1 MLRQVA
7 ISGVLLFVTL
17 AASARTRPHY
27 GGSLRIEVHG
37 DAWAPDGIARR
48 LVLDR
53 LTDLSDTGAA
63 QPALAIEWSQQN
75 HDQRWEFQL
84 RPWVRFQDGTPLT
97 ADAVVASFN
106 AICANGT
113 SPDATSPSPK
123 IPCPWSAVHAAGLL
137 DIVITSDT
145 PLPDLPELLAQTR
158 FGISKK
164 DPSGVLQGTGP
175 FLVSGFTNG
184 ALMLT
189 AYADCWLG
197 RPFLDSVEI
206 FQHRNQRDQWLD
218 LSVGRADIV
227 QVPPELLRQ
236 AQQQHL
242 NVVVSGPVDL
252 LALTIPARGAFKDA
266 AMRQSAAF
274 AVDRAALYHVIFQKQ
289 GEITASL
296 LPQRVSGYAFLFAT
310 DRDLNR
316 ARALRGGTPFM
327 LLGLGTDSGG
337 ATMRLAAER
346 LALNLHEAGFN
357 VKMASPG
364 TPPAMDLQLIHLE
377 ETDPRAA
384 LDEMLAAFSL
394 NTKVSGTGAQAL
406 WRAEKSNLQSNTVI
420 PLLWLPRA
428 WAVGERVRDIRFSPD
443 GEPLLADASLEGA
456 K

>member
-1 MLRQVA
+1 MLRQAA
-7 ISGVLLFVTL
+7 ISGMLLFVTL

-27 GGSLRIEVHG
+27 GGSLRIEVYG

-48 LVLDR
+48 LVLDG
-53 LTDLSDTGAA
+53 LTDLSATGAA
-63 QPALAIEWSQQN
+63 QPALAVQWSQKN
-75 HDQRWEFQL
+75 HDQRWDFQL
-84 RPWVRFQDGTPLT
+84 RPWVRFQDGTTLT
-97 ADAVVASFN
+97 ADAVVASLN
-106 AICANGT
+106 ALCSTGG
-113 SPDATSPSPK
+113 SPDATSTAPETR
-123 IPCPWSAVHAAGLL
+123 CPWNAVYAAGPL
-137 DIVITSDT
+137 DVVITSNT

-158 FGISKK
+158 FGISRK
-164 DPSGVLQGTGP
+164 DPSGVLLGTGP
-175 FLVSGFTNG
+175 FQVSGFTNG

-189 AYADCWLG
+189 AYADCWQG

-206 FQHRNQRDQWLD
+206 SQHRSQRDQWLD

-242 NVVVSGPVDL
+242 NFLVSGPVDL
-252 LALTIPARGAFKDA
+252 LALTLPAQGVFQDA
-266 AMRQSAAF
+266 AMRHSAAL
-274 AVDRAALYHVIFQKQ
+274 AVDRAALYNVIFQKQ

-310 DRDLNR
+310 NRDLSG
-316 ARALRGGTPFM
+316 ARTLRGGAPPTP
-327 LLGLGTDSGG
+327 LGLGTQLGG

-364 TPPAMDLQLIHLE
+364 KPSAMNLQLTHLE

-384 LDEMLAAFSL
+384 LDAMLAAFSL
-394 NTKVSGTGAQAL
+394 NETLNGTGAQEL
-406 WRAEKSNLQSNTVI
+406 WRAENSALLGYTVI

-428 WAVGERVRDIRFSPD
+428 WAIGERVRDLRLSPD

>member
-1 MLRQVA
+1 MLRQAA

-17 AASARTRPHY
+17 AASARTRPRY

-48 LVLDR
+48 LVLDG

-63 QPALAIEWSQQN
+63 QPALAVQWNQKN
-75 HDQRWEFQL
+75 HDQRWDFQL

-97 ADAVVASFN
+97 ADTVVASFN
-106 AICANGT
+106 AMCANSA
-113 SPDATSPSPK
+113 SPDATSPAPEAQ
-123 IPCPWSAVHAAGLL
+123 CPWNAVYAAGPL
-137 DIVITSDT
+137 DIVITSDR

-158 FGISKK
+158 FGISRKN
-164 DPSGVLQGTGP
+164 PSGVLLGTGP

-184 ALMLT
+184 ALRLT
-189 AYADCWLG
+189 AYADCWQG

-206 FQHRNQRDQWLD
+206 FQHRSQRDQWLD

-236 AQQQHL
+236 AQKQHL
-242 NVVVSGPVDL
+242 NVLVSGPVDL
-252 LALTIPARGAFKDA
+252 LALTLPAHGMFQDA
-266 AMRQSAAF
+266 AMRQSAAL
-274 AVDRAALYHVIFQKQ
+274 AVDRAALYNVIFQKQ

-296 LPQRVSGYAFLFAT
+296 LPQRVSGYAFLFVT
-310 DRDLNR
+310 GRDLNR
-316 ARALRGGTPFM
+316 ARALRGGAFAAP
-327 LLGLGTDSGG
+327 LGLGTQLGG
-337 ATMRLAAER
+337 GTMRLAAER

-364 TPPAMDLQLIHLE
+364 TPTALNLKLIHLE
-377 ETDPRAA
+377 ETNPRAA

-394 NTKVSGTGAQAL
+394 NLTVNGTGMQAL
-406 WRAEKSNLQSNTVI
+406 WQAESSALHSDTVI

-428 WAVGERVRDIRFSPD
+428 WAVGERVRDIRLSPD